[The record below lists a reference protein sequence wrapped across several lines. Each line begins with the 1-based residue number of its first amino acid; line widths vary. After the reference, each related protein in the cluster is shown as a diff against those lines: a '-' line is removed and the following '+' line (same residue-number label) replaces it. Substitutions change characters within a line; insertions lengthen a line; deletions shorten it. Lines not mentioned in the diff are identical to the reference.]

1 MTYRLTHNR
10 RIVATCLR
18 VRAARRICFCLLG
31 MCALVMGQPLLA
43 QSPDN
48 SAGLGAAIL
57 IAAPE
62 VQDSNFKHSVVLVTN
77 TPVGEVIG
85 LVLNRPTDQ
94 PWPHGLRP
102 PEKSAGQHMHF
113 GGPLIPQATLAVGAA
128 DMAVA
133 ETLDLGA
140 GLRLAI
146 GLKNT
151 LALANA
157 GGPDG
162 VLKLFNGYAG
172 WGPGQLEAEVA
183 AGVWQVRPVSAELV
197 FDPAPAT
204 QWERLTAMARAVRA
218 APTGQARKLF
228 NASSTASGCS
238 AIRAW
243 PLDFT
248 STVRC
253 PEMPACSPRA
263 LFGWAIMS
271 LSPSTSRAGH
281 FTCAARASPPA

>member
-18 VRAARRICFCLLG
+18 FRAARRICLCLLG
-31 MCALVMGQPLLA
+31 ACALVTGLPVRA
-43 QSPDN
+43 QSAGS

-62 VQDSNFKHSVVLVTN
+62 VQDPNFEHSVVLVTS

-85 LVLNRPTDQ
+85 LVLNRPTGQ
-94 PWPHGLRP
+94 PWPRGLRA
-102 PEKSAGQHMHF
+102 PEKSAGQQMNF
-113 GGPLIPQATLAVGAA
+113 GGPLIPHATFAIGAA
-128 DMAVA
+128 DTAVA
-133 ETLDLGA
+133 ETLDLGG
-140 GLRLAI
+140 GLHLAI

-151 LALANA
+151 LSLANA

-162 VLKLFNGYAG
+162 ALKLFNGYAG

-183 AGVWQVRPVSAELV
+183 AGVWQVRQVAAELV

-204 QWERLTAMARAVRA
+204 QWERLTALSRAVRA
-218 APTGQARKLF
+218 GAHRDQARKLF
-228 NASSTASGCS
+228 
-238 AIRAW
+238 
-243 PLDFT
+243 T
-248 STVRC
+248 STVRW
-253 PEMPACSPRA
+253 PGMPACRPRA
-263 LFGWAIMS
+263 PFGWAIMS
-271 LSPSTSRAGH
+271 ASPSTSSVGH